1 MSIQLRQR
9 GVTITTLQRMKRNQE
24 KIACLTAYDA
34 SFTVVLEN
42 AEVDVILVGDSLGM
56 VIQGFDTT
64 IPVTMDDMI
73 YHTRCVARANRRAL
87 LVADMPFMSY
97 TDSRQ
102 AMINATKL
110 MQTGGAHM
118 VKLESSAAQIET
130 ITRLSDHGIPVCA
143 HLGLK
148 PQSVY
153 KLGGYRVQG
162 KDTHSATKMLEDA
175 VAIQQAGADV
185 LLVECI
191 PALLA
196 AEITANLE
204 IPVIGIGAGVD
215 CDGQILV
222 LHDVLGITPG
232 KAPRF
237 ARNFMHGGHSIQ
249 EAITAYV
256 EAVKDRSFPAPE
268 QTF

>member
-1 MSIQLRQR
+1 MSVQLKQN
-9 GVTITTLQRMKRNQE
+9 GVTIPTLKRMKQKGE

-34 SFTVVLEN
+34 SFTVVLED
-42 AEVDVILVGDSLGM
+42 AGVDVILVGDSLGM
-56 VIQGFDTT
+56 VVQGFDTT
-64 IPVTMDDMI
+64 IPVTMDDVV

-97 TDSRQ
+97 TDSNL

-118 VKLESSAAQIET
+118 VKLESSTAQIET
-130 ITRLSDHGIPVCA
+130 ITRLSDHGVPVCA

-162 KDTHSATKMLEDA
+162 RDTHSATKMLEDA

-185 LLVECI
+185 LLLECI

-204 IPVIGIGAGVD
+204 IPVIGIGAGID

-222 LHDVLGITPG
+222 LQDILGITPG

-237 ARNFMHGGHSIQ
+237 SHNFMHGSRSIQ
-249 EAITAYV
+249 EAIRHYV
-256 EAVKDRSFPAPE
+256 KAVKERSFPAPE
-268 QTF
+268 QAF

>member
-1 MSIQLRQR
+1 MSIQLKRS
-9 GVTITTLQRMKRNQE
+9 GVTIPTLKRMKQKGE

-34 SFTVVLEN
+34 SFTVVLED
-42 AEVDVILVGDSLGM
+42 AGIDVILVGDSLGM
-56 VIQGFDTT
+56 VVQGFDTT
-64 IPVTMDDMI
+64 IPVTMRDMV

-87 LVADMPFMSY
+87 LVSDMPFMSY
-97 TDSRQ
+97 TDPNL

-110 MQTGGAHM
+110 MQQGGAHM
-118 VKLESSAAQIET
+118 VKLESSSAQIET
-130 ITRLSDHGIPVCA
+130 IARLSDHGVPVCA

-162 KDTHSATKMLEDA
+162 RDTHSATKMLEDA

-185 LLVECI
+185 LLLECI

-204 IPVIGIGAGVD
+204 IPVIGIGAGGD

-222 LHDVLGITPG
+222 LQDILGITPG

-237 ARNFMHGGHSIQ
+237 AHDFMHGSHSIQ
-249 EAITAYV
+249 EAIQGYV
-256 EAVKDRSFPAPE
+256 KAVKDKRFPAPE
-268 QTF
+268 HAF